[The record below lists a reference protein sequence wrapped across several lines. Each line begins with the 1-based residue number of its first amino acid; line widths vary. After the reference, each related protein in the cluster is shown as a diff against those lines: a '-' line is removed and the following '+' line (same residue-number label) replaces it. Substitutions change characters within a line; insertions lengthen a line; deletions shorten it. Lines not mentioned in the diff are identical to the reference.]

1 MSNSKPQKTPG
12 LKQQKTSTSTTK
24 RQKPVEI
31 KKTTKNINPGDMVI
45 IRHPDKQG
53 KLQSQWYDP
62 FIVASM
68 VKPGVFRLLNEEGI
82 ETSHSWNADNLHRF
96 YP

>member
-1 MSNSKPQKTPG
+1 
-12 LKQQKTSTSTTK
+12 
-24 RQKPVEI
+24 
-31 KKTTKNINPGDMVI
+31 MVI

-53 KLQSQWYDP
+53 KLQSQWYGP
-62 FIVASM
+62 FVVASM

-82 ETSHSWNADNLHRF
+82 ETSHSWNADNQHRF